1 MAETRECPMCGGS
14 MRLKRTEV
22 TLQIQGNPSPTKRTD
37 VEWVCPDCD
46 YFEEVD
52 EERS

>member
-1 MAETRECPMCGGS
+1 MPEGRECPMCGAT
-14 MRLKRTEV
+14 MRLKRGEATV
-22 TLQIQGNPSPTKRTD
+22 RIPGNPKPTNRPVT
-37 VEWVCPDCD
+37 EWVCPDCE